1 MCRQGAWLCP
11 SNTFLRKLDEG
22 AWSGPGRAPQLWP
35 HCSLSCAHLPQV
47 RLLPGSPW
55 GPHVSVAVTCS
66 CCSLP
71 LLPPHPW
78 LAFPFIPA
86 LPHAILTALHM
97 LVTLLKSLYSCG
109 QSHVGASNQRATH
122 AQCVSKDP
130 RRGGPG
136 VCPRSLTGS
145 RVHQLVGGPRVVP
158 AHQGTA

>member
-22 AWSGPGRAPQLWP
+22 PGPAQAELHSCGLTAHSPVHISPKSGSSLGLPGDPMFL
-35 HCSLSCAHLPQV
+35 SLSPALAAHCL
-47 RLLPGSPW
+47 
-55 GPHVSVAVTCS
+55 C
-66 CCSLP
+66 
-71 LLPPHPW
+71 
-78 LAFPFIPA
+78 FPFIPA